1 MTRFLWVLL
10 WLIFAPQVFAWDW
23 HSLWVTKDKQA
34 QELMEQGKF
43 AEAKDTFLQEDWRAA
58 AAYRAKDYQQ
68 AVKQYQSL
76 HTDDAFYNQGNALA
90 YLGQLDEAIKA
101 YNKALSIHPGDKD
114 ALYNRKILED
124 LKKKNQQQ
132 KQDKQ
137 NQDKENDDKQGQ
149 DKQGQDKQGQ
159 DKQGQDKQ
167 DQDKQGQDKPGQD
180 KQGQD
185 NKESDGQPS
194 SAVRE
199 QQQAKE
205 QWLGLIPDDPGGL
218 MREKFLRDH
227 LRRQRGWYQ

>member
-10 WLIFAPQVFAWDW
+10 WLSFAPQVFAWDW

-114 ALYNRKILED
+114 ALYNRKILEE

-132 KQDKQ
+132 KLKNQIEKILLLKHYQ
-137 NQDKENDDKQGQ
+137 NIN
-149 DKQGQDKQGQ
+149 
-159 DKQGQDKQ
+159 
-167 DQDKQGQDKPGQD
+167 
-180 KQGQD
+180 
-185 NKESDGQPS
+185 
-194 SAVRE
+194 
-199 QQQAKE
+199 
-205 QWLGLIPDDPGGL
+205 
-218 MREKFLRDH
+218 
-227 LRRQRGWYQ
+227 